1 MLVAIARASLVLA
14 GLVAGQ
20 NPSWDNSTR
29 SPFTPIMLHASDSS
43 ISAVFLPYG
52 ATLQALFVPDRNGTQ
67 RDVVLGY
74 DDPVRYSTDPG
85 HPNFGPSNLL
95 SRLKDDF
102 CPDPSLSSHGAGP
115 IVGRYANRIKNNT
128 YTDPETGE
136 VYQSVANENAGA
148 NTLHG
153 GPYGWGWRP
162 WTVTNVTADS
172 VTMAFYDP
180 TGLEGFPGAVTSQIV
195 YSLRAGGRFD
205 IDLYAQTTE
214 RTPLLLS
221 HHDYFDLDAGSLPN
235 ATVRDWTLLMP
246 YASKA
251 VETDS
256 ILIPTGTFRNV
267 SGTPLDFLQARPIG
281 ERWNGTLG
289 LPGPG
294 KLGFD
299 TCWVND
305 DWAPATDAKLEVWS
319 PHSGIKLSVT
329 TDQPA
334 IQLYTCS
341 GMDGT
346 TPRKASQGGGFVGKD
361 SCMVFEAEGALAPDR

>member
-1 MLVAIARASLVLA
+1 
-14 GLVAGQ
+14 
-20 NPSWDNSTR
+20 
-29 SPFTPIMLHASDSS
+29 
-43 ISAVFLPYG
+43 
-52 ATLQALFVPDRNGTQ
+52 
-67 RDVVLGY
+67 
-74 DDPVRYSTDPG
+74 
-85 HPNFGPSNLL
+85 
-95 SRLKDDF
+95 
-102 CPDPSLSSHGAGP
+102 
-115 IVGRYANRIKNNT
+115 
-128 YTDPETGE
+128 
-136 VYQSVANENAGA
+136 VANENNGA

-162 WTVTNVTADS
+162 WTVNKVTSDS
-172 VTMAFYDP
+172 VTMSFYDP
-180 TGLEGFPGAVTSQIV
+180 AGLEGFPGAVTSQVV
-195 YSLRAGGRFD
+195 YTLRAGGVLD
-205 IDLYAQTTE
+205 IDLYAQTSK

-221 HHDYFDLDAGSLPN
+221 HHDYFNLDGFSVANSS
-235 ATVRDWTLLMP
+235 VRDWMLAMP

-256 ILIPTGTFRNV
+256 ILIPTGAFRNV

-281 ERWNGTLG
+281 DGWNSTIG

-305 DWAPATDAKLEVWS
+305 GWAPATDPKLEVWS
-319 PHSGIKLSVT
+319 PASGIKMSVT

-346 TPRKASQGGGFVGKD
+346 TPRKASQGGGFVDKD
-361 SCMVFEAEGALAPDR
+361 SCFVFEAEGVIDAINNPSWGIDQWFSPSRPYQFHASYAFSTI